1 MVANAEKLK
10 KKTTRK
16 KEETK
21 LTEPVIWNIHG
32 DNRMGAD

>member
-1 MVANAEKLK
+1 MVANAEKQ

-16 KEETK
+16 KEKTK